1 MYMNTNTRILAPEFA
16 FARPESL
23 AEAFALLKEHGPG
36 ARLLA
41 GGTDLL
47 VQMKME
53 RLSPDLVIS
62 LSGAKELQGIAAG
75 DGLTIGAAT
84 TIWEISKSPVV
95 REQLPALREACNA
108 YSTVS
113 IMFMGTIGGN
123 LCNASPAA
131 DTAPALLVHDASVV
145 IKSVRSERTVPLA
158 EFFTGPGKTVLKPGE
173 IVTAVAVPKP
183 ATGTG
188 SAFLKISRVVADI
201 SQVCAA
207 VSLVRD
213 GARVTGCRIALGS
226 VGPTPV
232 RAARA
237 EAELTGR
244 DGTPQA
250 FAKAAAIVS
259 EDIRPITDVR
269 ASESYRRHVART
281 LVRDALQTAWQR
293 AGEGVSK

>member
-1 MYMNTNTRILAPEFA
+1 M
-16 FARPESL
+16 
-23 AEAFALLKEHGPG
+23 
-36 ARLLA
+36 
-41 GGTDLL
+41 
-47 VQMKME
+47 
-53 RLSPDLVIS
+53 
-62 LSGAKELQGIAAG
+62 
-75 DGLTIGAAT
+75 
-84 TIWEISKSPVV
+84 
-95 REQLPALREACNA
+95 
-108 YSTVS
+108 
-113 IMFMGTIGGN
+113 
-123 LCNASPAA
+123 
-131 DTAPALLVHDASVV
+131 
-145 IKSVRSERTVPLA
+145 PLA

-269 ASESYRRHVART
+269 ASETYRRHVART

>member
-95 REQLPALREACNA
+95 GEQLPALREACNA

-269 ASESYRRHVART
+269 ASETYRRHVART